1 MKNVAREIADDVLE
15 IVGDA
20 LVLCF
25 FALVFVGIIR
35 EGLSTA
41 PALWNARSHHPSGKW
56 WLHVGGGMVELISE
70 VDNDGDRLDVHQNY
84 AVSGFGLPVKS
95 LWCLEVEMV
104 CYEYSHC
111 WCDSEGYWNNTFWR
125 YELKNMPF
133 ENNSTIL
140 TPGVLPGP
148 LPLPPETC
156 PLIVRMQFLERETFP
171 SRRCLF
177 NQWLPFQLFATCNE
191 TTWNWQWDPPVITKI

>member
-1 MKNVAREIADDVLE
+1 MGAIA
-15 IVGDA
+15 IVVIC
-20 LVLCF
+20 LPLIF
-25 FALVFVGIIR
+25 FMRVSCDLM
-35 EGLSTA
+35 
-41 PALWNARSHHPSGKW
+41 SHVSILAHAYSRQPSGKW
-56 WLHVGGGMVELISE
+56 WLHVGGGITELISK
-70 VDNDGDRLDVHQNY
+70 VDSDGDRLDVHQNY
-84 AVSGFGLPVKS
+84 AVSGFGLPVKT

-111 WCDSEGYWNNTFWR
+111 WCDSEGDRNNTFWR

-133 ENNSTIL
+133 ENNSTVL

-156 PLIVRMQFLERETFP
+156 PLIVRMQFLERESFP
-171 SRRCLF
+171 SCRCLF
-177 NQWLPFQLFATCNE
+177 QWLPFHLFATCNE